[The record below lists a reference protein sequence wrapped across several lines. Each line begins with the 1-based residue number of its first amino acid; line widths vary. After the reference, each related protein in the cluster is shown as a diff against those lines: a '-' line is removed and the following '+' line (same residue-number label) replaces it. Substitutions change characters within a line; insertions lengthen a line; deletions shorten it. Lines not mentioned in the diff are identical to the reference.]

1 MNVQINYKNRVQQVF
16 QIQKLSAI
24 LYTIN
29 KHLEKVILKRYLAQ
43 KEVPRN
49 VQNFYRKN
57 T

>member
-16 QIQKLSAI
+16 QIQKLSAS

-29 KHLEKVILKRYLAQ
+29 KRLEKVILKRYLAQ
-43 KEVPRN
+43 KEVPTN